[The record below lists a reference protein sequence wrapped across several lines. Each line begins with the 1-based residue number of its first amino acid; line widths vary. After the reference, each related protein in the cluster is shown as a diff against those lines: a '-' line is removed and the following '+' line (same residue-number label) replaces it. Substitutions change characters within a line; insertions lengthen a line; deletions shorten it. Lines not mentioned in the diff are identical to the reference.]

1 MVLCAIKPDG
11 YLIPFKNAV
20 FMVNILNPTSMRNT
34 QINLHRGLTS
44 NQVLQSRNTHGE
56 NKVEDKSKDGDTY
69 GPCQVW

>member
-1 MVLCAIKPDG
+1 
-11 YLIPFKNAV
+11 
-20 FMVNILNPTSMRNT
+20 MRNT